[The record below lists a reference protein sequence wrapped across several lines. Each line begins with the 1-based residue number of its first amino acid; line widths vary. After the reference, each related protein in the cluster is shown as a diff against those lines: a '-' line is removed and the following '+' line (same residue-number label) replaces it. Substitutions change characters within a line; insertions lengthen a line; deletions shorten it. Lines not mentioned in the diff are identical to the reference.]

1 MHDENNQ
8 ENQEIKKCSCDA
20 WIYLES
26 TQNIGYSIFHLLL
39 FYISVILCIIYLL
52 FYITLELLFKD
63 LLRS

>member
-8 ENQEIKKCSCDA
+8 ENQEIKKCAFDA

-26 TQNIGYSIFHLLL
+26 TQNISYSIFHLLL